1 MMVKHD
7 LEGSDRVKGIYICQ
21 NISNYV
27 LELCKVF
34 GTSIKSL

>member
-7 LEGSDRVKGIYICQ
+7 LEGGDGVKGIYICQ

-27 LELCKVF
+27 FELRKVF
-34 GTSIKSL
+34 GTSVKSQ